1 MKKNLLLLLV
11 MVFSISLF
19 AQKKNNKFQTP
30 KAKKERFA
38 NNPLQKDIVRFT
50 SPQFIKKSS
59 MLIAETSAEIS
70 IGATFYDL
78 QTNTCVDNSRLV
90 YTPDGKI
97 SAVWTMGHS
106 NGSSNGYPARGTG
119 YNHFDG
125 SAWLH
130 AQGEGLFTMPALEQ
144 DFDLEY
150 RTGWPSMAVTNT
162 TEFIFPHLAE
172 SRECDGLPYLRRDL
186 DGGEWE
192 QIILESGIYS
202 NDDTGIDD
210 MLDLLWPRATAGGAD
225 GNSIHLIAVTEYDEE
240 EGHMYLEQ
248 DRTLVYYRSTDNGET
263 WDDAKTFPLIADS
276 TFRSFMS
283 GDNYSISANGDH
295 IAVAYFDKWYTTAVS
310 ISHDNGDT
318 WETKIV
324 AKFPV
329 DPDVFFGM
337 GDDSNGTL
345 IDVDSDGVY
354 DVIRTID
361 GVGNVLIDDNGKVH
375 MFFGTSCVFDDDEEP
390 GTYYYP
396 TIDGLYYWNEDMGE
410 PVLPPE
416 NYNPAEWVES
426 EYFAKNFIEDRWL
439 ITVMDPSE
447 YTPPQEGEAYI
458 DTLTLREYWE
468 TVDPTNVVE
477 DEDYFKLTS
486 NAIPILFS
494 EVDSIHFNGDTLIT
508 SANMRDT
515 ISAFAYGKS
524 DEHSDYPG
532 RSLIGMMTS
541 GIDASGNIF
550 LAYSATMDT
559 SNVHSVTQMSHK
571 HVFVASHNVNHADGV
586 WSTPIDLTSENNFN
600 FEEGVFPVI
609 ARHVDDKVRVMYLS
623 SEHTSVGEGT
633 HNDGDVYL
641 VEQNLNKFVTVD
653 VADFDNDIIVGIN
666 KPEADITKIDFYPNP
681 IKDNFTIKFNVKEK
695 SNINI
700 KLNNIVGQNVMTLEN
715 ANFKGSYNKTFS
727 DIENLKNGVYF
738 LEIKIGN
745 ETQTQKLIINK

>member
-19 AQKKNNKFQTP
+19 AQKKNNRFETP
-30 KAKKERFA
+30 KAKKAKKANFA
-38 NNPLQKDIVRFT
+38 APLQKDIVRFT

-59 MLIAETSAEIS
+59 MLIAETSAEVI
-70 IGATFYDL
+70 IGETYYDL

-97 SAVWTMGHS
+97 SAVWTMGHA
-106 NGSSNGYPARGTG
+106 NGVSSYPERGTG

-130 AQGEGLFTMPALEQ
+130 GQGEGLFEMPALEQ
-144 DFDLEY
+144 DFDTYY

-162 TEFIFPHLAE
+162 TEFVFPHLAE
-172 SRECDGLPYLRRDL
+172 ARECDGLPYLKRNL

-192 QIILESGIYS
+192 QIILESGIYP
-202 NDDTGIDD
+202 NEGTGTEDD

-240 EGHMYLEQ
+240 SGQMYLEQ

-263 WDDAKTFPLIADS
+263 WDDAKTFPLISDS
-276 TFRSFMS
+276 TFANFMS
-283 GDNYSISANGDH
+283 GDNYSISTNGDH
-295 IAVAYFDKWYTTAVS
+295 IAVA
-310 ISHDNGDT
+310 
-318 WETKIV
+318 
-324 AKFPV
+324 
-329 DPDVFFGM
+329 FGM
-337 GDDSNGTL
+337 GDANGTL
-345 IDVDSDGVY
+345 IDVDVDGVY
-354 DVIRTID
+354 DKIRTID
-361 GVGNVLIDDNGKVH
+361 GVGNVLIDNDGKVH
-375 MFFGTSCVFDDDEEP
+375 MFFGSACVFDNDEDP

-396 TIDGLYYWNEDMGE
+396 TMDGLYYWNEDMGE
-410 PVLPPE
+410 PLLPPE
-416 NYNPAEWVES
+416 NYDPAEWVES
-426 EYFAKNFIEDRWL
+426 EYFAKNFIEDKWL
-439 ITVMDPSE
+439 ITVMKPE
-447 YTPPQEGEAYI
+447 NFEPPQEGEHYL
-458 DTLTLREYWE
+458 DTI
-468 TVDPTNVVE
+468 TVRDYYELYDPNYDVE
-477 DEDYFKLTS
+477 DFDYFKLTS

-494 EVDSIHFNGDTLIT
+494 EVDSVHFNGQIYTT
-508 SANMRDT
+508 PASMRDT
-515 ISAFAYGKS
+515 IAAFAYGKS
-524 DEHSDYPG
+524 DEHSSYPG
-532 RSLIGMMTS
+532 GSLIGMMTS

-559 SNVHSVTQMSHK
+559 LNIHSVTQMSHK
-571 HVFVASHNVNHADGV
+571 HVFVASHNVNHPDGV

-609 ARHVDDKVRVMYLS
+609 ARRVDDKVRVMYLS

-641 VEQNLNKFVTVD
+641 VEQNFNKFVTVN
-653 VADFDNDIIVGIN
+653 VADFDNNIIVDIN

-681 IKDNFTIKFNVKEK
+681 IKDNFKIKFNVKEK

-715 ANFKGSYNKTFS
+715 TNFKGSYDKTFN

-738 LEIKIGN
+738 LEIKIGD